1 MAKMEYMADPETK
14 TRLKDYKPETRTE
27 REAVRMP
34 PDIAADM
41 LRMALENG
49 YGSLQAFI
57 EDMCISTTLEW
68 RERQA

>member
-1 MAKMEYMADPETK
+1 MDE
-14 TRLKDYKPETRTE
+14 LDYLTDTATQVQLRDYPPALRTE
-27 REAVRMP
+27 PQALRIP

-57 EDMCISTTLEW
+57 EDMCISTTLQW